1 MVSQGHATH
10 SQQDTQGQHLRFL
23 TPPHLCSHWP
33 GCPRKRP
40 QQELREPE
48 GVGGQALPRATEAS
62 CLSPL
67 AWSAD
72 NAGEGVHGEK
82 QAPWGS
88 EATTPEGTT
97 SITHC
102 SRLPVLEGRYQTT
115 WSWPKILQGLSNASP
130 GSVLQ
135 KLRFSLSWLNAG
147 LSRASP
153 FLAQGTGF
161 PVPPA
166 EPLTGDG
173 FTRKQG
179 SPQRLS
185 PHTTSGQAGGYVVKA
200 EVRKPTFRAG
210 GPQPRH

>member
-1 MVSQGHATH
+1 MLPTPNRTPEVSTCA
-10 SQQDTQGQHLRFL
+10 SSPL
-23 TPPHLCSHWP
+23 PHLCSHWRAAHER
-33 GCPRKRP
+33 GCSRSSVS
-40 QQELREPE
+40 LREWGARPSR
-48 GVGGQALPRATEAS
+48 GQPRLHA
-62 CLSPL
+62 CFPL

-72 NAGEGVHGEK
+72 NAGKGVHGEK

-88 EATTPEGTT
+88 EARTPEGTT

-102 SRLPVLEGRYQTT
+102 SRLPVLEGRYQMT

-135 KLRFSLSWLNAG
+135 KLKFSLSWLNAG

-166 EPLTGDG
+166 ELLTGDG

-185 PHTTSGQAGGYVVKA
+185 PHTTSGQGGGYVVKA